1 MKKQTYL
8 QENILKKF
16 IKIKYFLILTITFT
30 LFNSYV
36 IAKEKWL
43 IDKDLSKITFEVPVL
58 FATNVVGQFKN
69 FDGFVEIDL
78 INNENNKAL
87 LSVDIE
93 SIELNYKKYKDLIL
107 SPIFFDLSN
116 YPVGVLD
123 TKKFSYVDEEELFL
137 NIELTIKGIS
147 KMAITELKINRLTT
161 DIVQIV
167 GKLEFNRNDFNIG
180 TGSWN
185 NTTILKNKIKIETNI
200 FLIRE

>member
-1 MKKQTYL
+1 M
-8 QENILKKF
+8 
-16 IKIKYFLILTITFT
+16 
-30 LFNSYV
+30 
-36 IAKEKWL
+36 
-43 IDKDLSKITFEVPVL
+43 
-58 FATNVVGQFKN
+58 
-69 FDGFVEIDL
+69 
-78 INNENNKAL
+78 
-87 LSVDIE
+87 
-93 SIELNYKKYKDLIL
+93 
-107 SPIFFDLSN
+107 SPIFFDSSN